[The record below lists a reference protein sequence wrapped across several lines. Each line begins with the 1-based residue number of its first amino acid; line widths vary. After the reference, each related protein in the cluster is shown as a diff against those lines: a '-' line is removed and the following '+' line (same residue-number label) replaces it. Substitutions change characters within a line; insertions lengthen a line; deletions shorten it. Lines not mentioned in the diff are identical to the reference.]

1 MTKAG
6 ADARNPRIQK
16 SGVRP
21 PYPAEPTRSRGSE
34 VSIQE
39 AEWDD

>member
-21 PYPAEPTRSRGSE
+21 PYPAEPVQRHGSE
-34 VSIQE
+34 CIREAAIQN
-39 AEWDD
+39 